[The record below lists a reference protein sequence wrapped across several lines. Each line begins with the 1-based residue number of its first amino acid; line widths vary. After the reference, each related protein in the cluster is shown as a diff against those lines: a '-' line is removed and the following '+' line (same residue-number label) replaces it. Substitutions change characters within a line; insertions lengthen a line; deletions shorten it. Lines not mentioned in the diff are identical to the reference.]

1 MTQRKQKQIFNNLV
15 FLIESNTLSLLLKN
29 QQVAWDLRVRI
40 YGKPKLNTKLCFETK
55 EFTFR
60 EFHQIL
66 IRIFGILDWCVSRKD
81 IAGKWCSCEK
91 MMPRLVLFGHRI
103 KIVHFLGIY
112 HSFFWCN
119 LNSKNLREIR
129 WRTNVFLSLRL
140 PAFPCSEFDAR

>member
-1 MTQRKQKQIFNNLV
+1 MSQRKQKQIFNNLV

-66 IRIFGILDWCVSRKD
+66 IRIFGILDWCASRKD
-81 IAGKWCSCEK
+81 ITGKWCSCEK

-103 KIVHFLGIY
+103 KNSPFFGHISQFFLMQPESKESTRDSLTNECI
-112 HSFFWCN
+112 SF
-119 LNSKNLREIR
+119 SP
-129 WRTNVFLSLRL
+129 S
-140 PAFPCSEFDAR
+140 PCFSV